1 MKGDSSMSYAIFRG
15 VALAIVAAPLLIACG
30 GGKADDP
37 GAVNPSQC
45 SSSSCGVQGPPTQ
58 GAGAA
63 ALCPADADIVKS
75 TYLGGAGSGEVVSMN
90 IDATAMTYTL
100 KWLESPI
107 PLRTG
112 GDPGT
117 TRAGVTI
124 SGRVIHP
131 PTGTLPTPE
140 QTRCAFVLGA
150 GTGTG
155 ASDGQPYTT
164 PDFVNNP
171 NPPMVFVGL
180 GVAGGGIPGADVKF
194 DGVTVLGILP
204 NIGSVPARHFD
215 FYPFLGFASTT
226 TDITKLPGSYNGL
239 LYHLVPSG
247 NYQATAANTIES
259 FDANGACTSPNPANP
274 SYTPSTSGCL
284 TTGQPWTAGT
294 NGYFNSAQA
303 PQISTEFQPPL
314 GAPKAGQ
321 LGTAHM
327 ILGQINGAT
336 VPLVVRTGYVNTGT
350 AAAGHVDAKVDDES
364 GIALLAKSETLVS
377 GGFDGGYVGA
387 DSNFKYTATLIQGG
401 VGTFINPTTAAAESG
416 FGLGYTLPSPG
427 LIGVQD
433 KNTKQGLAI
442 ATGGLYAIFING
454 VENGGVA
461 PTSANTNS
469 TTGTDNSSVPYFG
482 IGAQISK

>member
-1 MKGDSSMSYAIFRG
+1 MKGDSSMSHAIFKG
-15 VALAIVAAPLLIACG
+15 VALAIVAAPLLVACG

-37 GAVNPSQC
+37 GPVNPSQC
-45 SSSSCGVQGPPTQ
+45 SGSSCGVQGPPTQ

-75 TYLGGAGSGEVVSMN
+75 IFLGGAGSGEVVSMN

-112 GDPGT
+112 GDPGV

-124 SGRVIHP
+124 TGRVIHP

-180 GVAGGGIPGADVKF
+180 GVAGGGIPGADVEYA
-194 DGVTVLGILP
+194 GVGS
-204 NIGSVPARHFD
+204 IGAVPQRHFD

-226 TDITKLPGSYNGL
+226 TDISKLPGTYNTL
-239 LYHLVPSG
+239 LYHIVPSG
-247 NYQATAANTIES
+247 NYTPSATNAVES
-259 FDANGACTSPNPANP
+259 FDANGACTSP
-274 SYTPSTSGCL
+274 SGSCLSTGDPL
-284 TTGQPWTAGT
+284 TVNS
-294 NGYFNSAQA
+294 NGYFDSTHA
-303 PQISTEFQPPL
+303 PQIGTQTQVAL
-314 GAPKAGQ
+314 GITTGKSGK
-321 LGTAHM
+321 AHM
-327 ILGQINGAT
+327 ILGQLNGAT
-336 VPLVVRTGYVNTGT
+336 VPLVIRTGNVNTNILT
-350 AAAGHVDAKVDDES
+350 LAIDDES
-364 GIALLAKSETLVS
+364 GIALLAKSGTLVS

-387 DSNFKYTATLIQGG
+387 DSNFRYTATLIQGG

-416 FGLGYTLPSPG
+416 FGLSYTMPSPG

-433 KNTKQGLAI
+433 KNGKQGLAI
-442 ATGGLYAIFING
+442 ASGGLYAIFVNG
-454 VENGGVA
+454 AENGGVA
-461 PTSANTNS
+461 PTSANTHS

-482 IGAQISK
+482 VGAQISK